1 MVQDIRPS
9 TSYNPLFMQWL
20 GVRMPCCMF
29 LCIDSSSILS
39 GFPLVAFCHHQRL
52 KMGFWPR
59 LLLCGVFAVCLS
71 GVAHAEDD
79 EAVEAKEEAT
89 PAVETDKIIDGFSAA
104 DREKM
109 TDGSEKHEFQAEVS
123 RLMDIIINSLYTD
136 KQVFLRELISNAAD
150 ALEKARFHS
159 VQDESFLGD
168 TKDLEVKLEHDADAK
183 TISII
188 DTGVGMTK
196 ADLINNLG
204 TVAKSGTTNFLE
216 AMAEGAD
223 ANLIGQ
229 FGVGF
234 YSAFLVADKVSVTS
248 KCNDDPVQHVWE
260 SSADA
265 SFVVVDDPRGNTLGR
280 GSRVTLHLKEDAH
293 DYLSEDKLKEMAK
306 KYSQFIQFPIY
317 VKVKKEVDADTEEDD
332 DDKDDDEEEK
342 KDDVETKDDDEKEEE
357 EEEKKPKKKTVFEW
371 EQVNTQK
378 AIWLRAKEDVTEE
391 EYNEFY
397 KGISKDYLDPLAYT
411 HFNAEGEI
419 EFKSI
424 LYLPKK
430 APFDMMD
437 NYWGKKSEVKLY
449 VRRVLVAEKFE
460 DLLPRYLNFV
470 RGIVDS
476 DDLPLNVSREQLQQ
490 NKIMKVI
497 SKKLVRKVL
506 ELMKKLAKEEDAGDD
521 EDEEKDDEEKE
532 EKEEKK
538 EDSEEKKDKKDEES
552 TWAKFYK
559 EFNKNLKMG
568 CYEDDS
574 NRSKISKLL
583 RFSTTKSE
591 DKDISLDKY
600 LDRMQESQESIY
612 YMSGDNMEV
621 MKKAPALQVF
631 KKKDIEV
638 LMLSDHLDEP
648 CIQKLADY
656 EGKKFVS
663 IQKADVKLDETEE
676 EKKKFSKLKDMY
688 KPLTD
693 WWKEKLTDYT
703 EKGAMKDAGVKI
715 EKVELSKRLTESP
728 VVVVTSQFGYS
739 AQQEKI
745 MKAQAFQ
752 NKDQM
757 GMMAGR
763 KTLEVNANHPVIV
776 DLLSKVKGD
785 KEDATALD
793 TAQVL
798 FQTAL
803 IESGYEIADPSALVN
818 RVYRLMSKELGV
830 DPDAPIK
837 EIEVPEEEEEADED
851 DKDDSDSEKE
861 DEESKPEEGEK
872 AEL

>member
-1 MVQDIRPS
+1 MNFWRQ
-9 TSYNPLFMQWL
+9 LL
-20 GVRMPCCMF
+20 
-29 LCIDSSSILS
+29 
-39 GFPLVAFCHHQRL
+39 LVAA
-52 KMGFWPR
+52 
-59 LLLCGVFAVCLS
+59 FAAL
-71 GVAHAEDD
+71 ATRAEE
-79 EAVEAKEEAT
+79 EAATEAKI
-89 PAVETDKIIDGFSAA
+89 VDGFSE
-104 DREKM
+104 DDLSKM
-109 TDGSEKHEFQAEVS
+109 AEGTEKHEFQAEVS

-136 KQVFLRELISNAAD
+136 KNVFLRELISNAAD

-168 TKDLEVKLEHDADAK
+168 TKDMEIKIEHDPEGK
-183 TISII
+183 TLTII
-188 DTGVGMTK
+188 DTGVGMSK

-216 AMAEGAD
+216 AMAEGGD

-265 SFVVVDDPRGNTLGR
+265 SFTVVDDPRGNTLGR

-293 DYLSEDKLKEMAK
+293 EYLAEDKLKEAAK

-317 VKVKKEVDADTEEDD
+317 VKVKKEVDADAEEDD
-332 DDKDDDEEEK
+332 DDDDKEDDED
-342 KDDVETKDDDEKEEE
+342 KDDVETKDDDEEEK
-357 EEEKKPKKKTVFEW
+357 EEKKAPTKKTVYEW

-397 KGISKDYLDPLAYT
+397 KSISKDYLDPLAYT

-424 LYLPKK
+424 LFLPKK
-430 APFDMMD
+430 APMDMMD
-437 NYWGKKSEVKLY
+437 NYHTKKAEVKLF
-449 VRRVLVAEKFE
+449 VRRVLVAEKFD

-470 RGIVDS
+470 RGVVDS

-506 ELMKKLAKEEDAGDD
+506 ELMKRLAKEGDGDD
-521 EDEEKDDEEKE
+521 EDEEKDDDEDKEDKGEKE
-532 EKEEKK
+532 EKA
-538 EDSEEKKDKKDEES
+538 DKKDEET
-552 TWAKFYK
+552 TWEKFWK

-574 NRSKISKLL
+574 NRSKLSKLL
-583 RFSTTKSE
+583 LFTTTKSE
-591 DKDISLDKY
+591 GKEINLDKY

-612 YMSGDNMEV
+612 YMSGDSFGV
-621 MKKAPALQVF
+621 MSKAPALQIF

-638 LMLSDHLDEP
+638 LMLTDHLDEP

-663 IQKADVKLDETEE
+663 IQKADVKLDESEE
-676 EKKKFSKLKDMY
+676 EKKRFSKLKDMY

-693 WWKEKLTDYT
+693 WWKEKLTDLT
-703 EKGAMKDAGVKI
+703 EKGAMKEAGVKI
-715 EKVELSKRLTESP
+715 EKVEVSKRLTSSP

-739 AQQEKI
+739 AQQEKV
-745 MKAQAFQ
+745 MKAQSFQ
-752 NKDQM
+752 NKDQIN
-757 GMMAGR
+757 MMSGR
-763 KTLEVNANHPVIV
+763 KTLEINPNHAVV
-776 DLLSKVKGD
+776 ADLLSKVKASKD
-785 KEDATALD
+785 DAAALD

-830 DPDAPIK
+830 DPDAPLT
-837 EIEVPEEEEEADED
+837 EVEVPEGEEEEEEAEEE
-851 DKDDSDSEKE
+851 DKDDSEEEEAEEEKK
-861 DEESKPEEGEK
+861 EE
-872 AEL
+872 L

>member
-1 MVQDIRPS
+1 MARLGRAL
-9 TSYNPLFMQWL
+9 LFGAL
-20 GVRMPCCMF
+20 CSF
-29 LCIDSSSILS
+29 LC
-39 GFPLVAFCHHQRL
+39 FQ
-52 KMGFWPR
+52 
-59 LLLCGVFAVCLS
+59 
-71 GVAHAEDD
+71 AHAE
-79 EAVEAKEEAT
+79 EEA
-89 PAVETDKIIDGFSAA
+89 ASAESVVDGFSEA
-104 DREKM
+104 DRAKM
-109 TDGSEKHEFQAEVS
+109 ADTSEKHEFQAEVN

-159 VQDESFLGD
+159 VQDEEFLGEV
-168 TKDLEVKLEHDADAK
+168 KDLEIKLEHDPEAK
-183 TISII
+183 TISIV
-188 DTGVGMTK
+188 DTGIGMSK

-216 AMAEGAD
+216 AMAEGGD

-248 KCNDDPVQHVWE
+248 KCNEDPTQHVWE

-265 SFVVVDDPRGNTLGR
+265 SFTVVEDPRGNTLGR
-280 GSRVTLHLKEDAH
+280 GTRVTLHLKEDAH
-293 DYLSEDKLKEMAK
+293 DYLAEDKLKESAK

-317 VKVKKEVDADTEEDD
+317 VKVKKEVDTDVEEDEDD
-332 DDKDDDEEEK
+332 DEKEEK
-342 KDDVETKDDDEKEEE
+342 EDDAETKDDEEKEEE
-357 EEEKKPKKKTVFEW
+357 EEEKKADKKTVYEW

-424 LYLPKK
+424 LFLPKK

-437 NYWGKKSEVKLY
+437 NYWTKKSEIKLY

-460 DLLPRYLNFV
+460 ELLPRYLNFV

-506 ELMKKLAKEEDAGDD
+506 ELMKKLAKDDDSGEDD
-521 EDEEKDDEEKE
+521 EEEEEEKE

-538 EDSEEKKDKKDEES
+538 EKDSDEES
-552 TWAKFYK
+552 TWGKFYK

-583 RFSTTKSE
+583 RFKSTKSGTKE
-591 DKDISLDKY
+591 ISLDTY
-600 LDRMQESQESIY
+600 LDRMAESQESIY
-612 YMSGDNMEV
+612 YMSGDSVDTMN
-621 MKKAPALQVF
+621 KAPALQIF
-631 KKKDIEV
+631 KKKDLEV
-638 LMLSDHLDEP
+638 LMFDDHLDEP

-663 IQKADVKLDETEE
+663 IQKADVKLDESEE
-676 EKKKFSKLKDMY
+676 EKKRFSKLKDMY

-693 WWKEKLTDYT
+693 WWKDKLTKLT
-703 EKGAMKDAGVKI
+703 ESGAMKEAGI
-715 EKVELSKRLTESP
+715 KVEGVTISKRLTDSP

-752 NKDQM
+752 NKEQTA
-757 GMMAGR
+757 MMAGR
-763 KTLEVNANHPVIV
+763 KTLEINPNHPVV
-776 DLLSKVKGD
+776 ADLLAKVKKN
-785 KEDATALD
+785 KEDEVALD

-803 IESGYEIADPSALVN
+803 IESGYEIADPSALVS
-818 RVYRLMSKELGV
+818 RVYKLMSKELGV
-830 DPDAPIK
+830 DPEAPLK
-837 EIEVPEEEEEADED
+837 EVEVPEDDDEEESEDGGDDEEGD
-851 DKDDSDSEKE
+851 ESE
-861 DEESKPEEGEK
+861 DEKKDGE
-872 AEL
+872 L

>member
-1 MVQDIRPS
+1 M
-9 TSYNPLFMQWL
+9 
-20 GVRMPCCMF
+20 
-29 LCIDSSSILS
+29 
-39 GFPLVAFCHHQRL
+39 
-52 KMGFWPR
+52 
-59 LLLCGVFAVCLS
+59 
-71 GVAHAEDD
+71 AE
-79 EAVEAKEEAT
+79 
-89 PAVETDKIIDGFSAA
+89 
-104 DREKM
+104 
-109 TDGSEKHEFQAEVS
+109 GSEKHEFQAEVS

-168 TKDLEVKLEHDADAK
+168 VKDMEVKIEHDPDAK

-188 DTGVGMTK
+188 DTGIGMTK

-234 YSAFLVADKVSVTS
+234 YSAFLVADKVTVAS
-248 KCNDDPVQHVWE
+248 KCNEDPVQHVWE

-265 SFVVVDDPRGNTLGR
+265 SFTVVDDPRGNTLGR
-280 GSRVTLHLKEDAH
+280 GTRVTLHLKEDAH
-293 DYLSEDKLKEMAK
+293 DYLSEDKLKETSK

-317 VKVKKEVDADTEEDD
+317 VKVKKEVDADTDDDDDDD
-332 DDKDDDEEEK
+332 DDKDDEEK
-342 KDDVETKDDDEKEEE
+342 KDDVETKDGEEAEKKEEE
-357 EEEKKPKKKTVFEW
+357 EEKPKKKTVYEW

-437 NYWGKKSEVKLY
+437 NYNTKKSEVKLY

-470 RGIVDS
+470 RGVVDS

-506 ELMKKLAKEEDAGDD
+506 ELMKKLAKEEESGDDDDD
-521 EDEEKDDEEKE
+521 EDKDEEENK
-532 EKEEKK
+532 
-538 EDSEEKKDKKDEES
+538 DEKKDEKKDEDDS

-583 RFSTTKSE
+583 RFVTTKSD
-591 DKDISLDKY
+591 DKEISLDKY

-612 YMSGDNMEV
+612 YMSGDNLEV
-621 MKKAPALQVF
+621 MKKAPSLQIF
-631 KKKDIEV
+631 KKKDTEV

-663 IQKADVKLDETEE
+663 IQKADTKMDETEE
-676 EKKKFSKLKDMY
+676 EKKKHMKLKDMY

-693 WWKEKLTDYT
+693 WWKERLTDLT
-703 EKGAMKDAGVKI
+703 EKGAMKDAGIKI
-715 EKVELSKRLTESP
+715 EKVEVSKRLTESP

-752 NKDQM
+752 NKEQT
-757 GMMAGR
+757 GMMSGR
-763 KTLEVNANHPVIV
+763 KTLEVNPNHPVII
-776 DLLSKVKGD
+776 DLLEKVKAD
-785 KEDATALD
+785 KEDAAALD

-803 IESGYEIADPSALVN
+803 VESGYEVADPSALVN

-830 DPDAPIK
+830 DPDAAIK
-837 EIEVPEEEEEADED
+837 EVEVPEDEEEAEEEEG
-851 DKDDSDSEKE
+851 
-861 DEESKPEEGEK
+861 EEGEGEEGGEGGEEEGGGDE
-872 AEL
+872 A